1 MKLVDLQF
9 YIESLKEKQFF
20 KAAFSFV
27 WGEQRKI
34 TKRIVLEMRS
44 KSNLVEK
51 TVLALRMPYK
61 LTKEQQEKAKKIYET
76 NPYDTMRYR
85 EKKAAKTSTD

>member
-34 TKRIVLEMRS
+34 TKRIVIEMRS

-61 LTKEQQEKAKKIYET
+61 LTKE
-76 NPYDTMRYR
+76 
-85 EKKAAKTSTD
+85 

>member
-1 MKLVDLQF
+1 
-9 YIESLKEKQFF
+9 
-20 KAAFSFV
+20 
-27 WGEQRKI
+27 
-34 TKRIVLEMRS
+34 MRS

-51 TVLALRMPYK
+51 TVLALRMPFK

-76 NPYDTMRYR
+76 NPYDTMRYN

>member
-1 MKLVDLQF
+1 
-9 YIESLKEKQFF
+9 
-20 KAAFSFV
+20 
-27 WGEQRKI
+27 
-34 TKRIVLEMRS
+34 MRC
-44 KSNLVEK
+44 KTNLVEK

-85 EKKAAKTSTD
+85 EKKAGKTPTDK